1 MDRREFI
8 KKAAATT
15 GSLTA
20 LSMYEMFSP
29 ERLQAAASSGGM
41 SVGEALEILA
51 KGKEKNVAPAIRP
64 EIRDNP
70 RAVFLIET
78 HVDARRDDS
87 GHFTEAVP
95 QLAAEGKRVAG
106 ELFVKGSRKGGSTF
120 FKPNFTYVPEHCYNR
135 TTGVYSSPDFI
146 GGMADHLR
154 DIGNT
159 NIMAGEGPTNAEN
172 HRHGGVYEGFD
183 AHGIPMIEAGY
194 AKFADFRKNEV
205 NWAKPYGSLIWKRIP
220 YFRPILD
227 KDTFLVDVSSLKCHL
242 TGLTTLTVKNLQGCV
257 PVGYGQFCTPWESLE
272 HNARRAGIDFDR
284 DFQTDFQPRVE
295 ASFRKHLAAGFKRW
309 DHTGSYKRYQDK
321 GGWEAYRK
329 MKKDPKALDEFMK
342 DVGELM
348 QHEMWLQRG
357 LDNAAVLMPKM
368 NIIEG
373 IIGLDGEELN
383 RDKIGTDQLC
393 NMVIAG
399 MSPFEVDAV
408 GCYYM
413 GQDPREI
420 WFTRVAKE
428 RGLGENDPSKIKIY
442 WIRNGEI
449 IPLKDLS
456 EIKRHPLGLNWARLK
471 DPDERL
477 FW

>member
-8 KKAAATT
+8 KKAAAGT

-20 LSMYEMFSP
+20 LGMYEMFSP
-29 ERLQAAASSGGM
+29 ERAQAAASSGGM
-41 SVGEALEILA
+41 GVEEALAILG
-51 KGKEKNVAPAIRP
+51 KGKEKNVPPEIRP
-64 EIRDNP
+64 EIRNNP

-78 HVDARRDDS
+78 HVDARPDAS

-95 QLAAEGKRVAG
+95 QLASEGKRIAG
-106 ELFVKGSRKGGSTF
+106 ELFVKGSKKGGSTF

-146 GGMADHLR
+146 GGMAERLR
-154 DIGNT
+154 EIGNT
-159 NIMAGEGPTNAEN
+159 NIMAGEGPTNAAN
-172 HRHGGVYEGFD
+172 HRNGGVYQAFD

-194 AKFADFRKNEV
+194 AKFTDFKKEEV
-205 NWAKPYGSLIWKRIP
+205 NWANTSGSLIWKRIP
-220 YFRPILD
+220 YFRPIRD
-227 KDTFLVDVSSLKCHL
+227 KDTFLIDVSSLKCHL

-257 PVGYGQFCTPWESLE
+257 PIGYGQFCTPWDSLE

-284 DFQTDFQPRVE
+284 DFHPDFQERVE

-309 DHTGSYKRYQDK
+309 DHTGSYQRYQDK

-329 MKKDPKALDEFMK
+329 VKKDPKALAEFMK
-342 DVGELM
+342 GVGVLM

-357 LDNAAVLMPKM
+357 LDNAAILMPQL

-383 RDKIGTDQLC
+383 RDKIGSDQLC

-399 MSPFEVDAV
+399 LSPFEVDSV

-428 RGLGENDPSKIKIY
+428 RGLGENDPSRIKIY

-449 IPLKDLS
+449 VPLKDLS

-471 DPDERL
+471 DPSERL
-477 FW
+477 FF